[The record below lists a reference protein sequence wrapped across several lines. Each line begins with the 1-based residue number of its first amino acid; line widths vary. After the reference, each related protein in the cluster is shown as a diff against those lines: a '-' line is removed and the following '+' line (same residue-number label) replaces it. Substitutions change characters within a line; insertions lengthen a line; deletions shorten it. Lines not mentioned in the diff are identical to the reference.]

1 MRQKY
6 LQQLSVEY
14 LAFFFGITVL
24 EVTEKFKIIFEVY
37 LKFWGWDDKSVKI
50 QQLKSKLEWK
60 WLRQTAKNKVPDNNL
75 SSSW

>member
-24 EVTEKFKIIFEVY
+24 EVTKKIKIIFEVY
-37 LKFWGWDDKSVKI
+37 PKIWGWDNKNVKI
-50 QQLKSKLEWK
+50 QQLKS
-60 WLRQTAKNKVPDNNL
+60 TT
-75 SSSW
+75 